1 GKGKMEEINESGAA
15 PEESK
20 NQTGTGGIRKKAKHL
35 ARKTAEDWTAR
46 DVSLF
51 SLGIIIRFHR

>member
-1 GKGKMEEINESGAA
+1 MEEINGSGAA

-46 DVSLF
+46 DVGTYAS
-51 SLGIIIRFHR
+51 SIAW

>member
-1 GKGKMEEINESGAA
+1 MEEINESGAA

-51 SLGIIIRFHR
+51 SLGIITRFHR